1 MKVLWIFAIY
11 HQLGF
16 ANSVDLCSCNK
27 HVIHNS
33 ISVKSVLTIIELDNY
48 NNVYISLGIPS
59 IAELQNFCKEG
70 RGGGS
75 NSNSVTLESVG
86 TFFVM

>member
-1 MKVLWIFAIY
+1 M
-11 HQLGF
+11 
-16 ANSVDLCSCNK
+16 CNK

-70 RGGGS
+70 GGS
-75 NSNSVTLESVG
+75 NSISVTLEFMG